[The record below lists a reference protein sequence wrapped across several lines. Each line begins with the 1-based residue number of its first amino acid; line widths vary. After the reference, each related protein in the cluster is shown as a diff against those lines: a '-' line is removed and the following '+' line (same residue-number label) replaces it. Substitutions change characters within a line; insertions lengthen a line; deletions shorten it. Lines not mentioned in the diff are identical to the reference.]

1 MLKEKEHS
9 KELCKIILYQ
19 CILHPSE
26 CPSSLN
32 YINFLIGK
40 WVFFFKYHLYL
51 GRPGMLQSMG
61 SERVR
66 HDWVTELNWTKRN
79 KNELV
84 HTQPRRWWTPINCQP
99 FGGSYT
105 FFLFF
110 NLRSKYLL
118 NSFKQRRISMEFR
131 KQETNLICLYMCVC
145 VLNPKFEDFI
155 DID

>member
-9 KELCKIILYQ
+9 KELYKIILYQ

-66 HDWVTELNWTKRN
+66 HDWVTE
-79 KNELV
+79 
-84 HTQPRRWWTPINCQP
+84 P
-99 FGGSYT
+99 
-105 FFLFF
+105 
-110 NLRSKYLL
+110 NL
-118 NSFKQRRISMEFR
+118 FKQNPC
-131 KQETNLICLYMCVC
+131 T
-145 VLNPKFEDFI
+145 LNGVDLNTWYNRF
-155 DID
+155 